1 MKRNYYWCLTPRGVW
16 IIKCYTEEEAKM
28 YRERWYKDIKLI
40 EWTKPTFDGQGGMSM
55 KYLYVLIYNEG
66 KTHYGAFWDE
76 QEARKQARAIEKEEN
91 LVAGSIDIYEVP
103 ETWIK

>member
-1 MKRNYYWCLTPRGVW
+1 
-16 IIKCYTEEEAKM
+16 
-28 YRERWYKDIKLI
+28 
-40 EWTKPTFDGQGGMSM
+40 M